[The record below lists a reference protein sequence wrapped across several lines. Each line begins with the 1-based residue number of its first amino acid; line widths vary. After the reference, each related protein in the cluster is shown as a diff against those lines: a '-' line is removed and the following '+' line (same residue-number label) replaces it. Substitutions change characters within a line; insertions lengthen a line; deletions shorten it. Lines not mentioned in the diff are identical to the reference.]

1 MLAYLG
7 ARLSPSGAYVGP
19 SGGYVGPMLGVL
31 YAIYVDVLLRCDF
44 SIPNRFSQ
52 AQATQ
57 KPRFFNFAKMQ
68 SMAAEGPETL

>member
-1 MLAYLG
+1 
-7 ARLSPSGAYVGP
+7 
-19 SGGYVGPMLGVL
+19 MLGVL

-44 SIPNRFSQ
+44 SIPNPFSQ